1 MPHVFP
7 FLVAPQVLDL
17 FRDQFIDKMDAE
29 AVIMELLHK
38 GIIDRGDLRTITRNP
53 NPRQQNEYLHLCLK
67 DKCTEGS
74 FKTVCDVISSVQGN
88 PKMKALGEAMKRSLE
103 TG

>member
-1 MPHVFP
+1 
-7 FLVAPQVLDL
+7 
-17 FRDQFIDKMDAE
+17 MDAE
-29 AVIMELLHK
+29 TVIMEFHHK
-38 GIIDRGDLRTITRNP
+38 DIIDRGDLRTISRNP

-67 DKCTEGS
+67 DKCTEGA

-88 PKMKALGEAMKRSLE
+88 PKMKALGEDMKRRLE

>member
-1 MPHVFP
+1 MPCVFP
-7 FLVAPQVLDL
+7 FLVAQLALDL
-17 FRDQFIDKMDAE
+17 FRDQFIDKIDAE
-29 AVIMELLHK
+29 TVIMELHHK
-38 GIIDRGDLRTITRNP
+38 DIIDRGDLRTISRNP

-67 DKCTEGS
+67 DKCTEGA

-88 PKMKALGEAMKRSLE
+88 PKMKALGAAMKRSLE